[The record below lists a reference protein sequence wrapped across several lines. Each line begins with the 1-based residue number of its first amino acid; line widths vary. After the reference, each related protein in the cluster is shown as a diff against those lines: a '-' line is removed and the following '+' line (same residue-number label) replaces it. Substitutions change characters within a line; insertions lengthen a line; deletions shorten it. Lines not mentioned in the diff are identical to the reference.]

1 MRDWGVRWRA
11 MYGRLVK
18 SAPDG
23 DAEALDSDGG
33 VEEDGC
39 AGEGHLRDGEEGG
52 APVGGL
58 GGAEGEEIEAEGGD

>member
-1 MRDWGVRWRA
+1 M
-11 MYGRLVK
+11 K

-23 DAEALDSDGG
+23 NAEALDSDGG

-39 AGEGHLRDGEEGG
+39 AGEGHLRDGEEGR

-58 GGAEGEEIEAEGGD
+58 GGAEGEEVEAEGGD